1 MAGHSKWANIKHRKA
16 RQDQARG
23 KMWSKCSRAII
34 VAAKSGGGDP
44 DMNLTLRYAIDEAK
58 AANMPKD
65 TIAKAVK
72 KGAGADADGTSYDEC
87 RYEGYGPSG
96 VAVIVDCLTDNVNR
110 TAPEMRKIFEKAGG
124 NLGKPGAVSFGFSQ
138 RGLIA
143 IEGDKATEEQLLEL
157 ALEAGAEDV
166 TDADGTW
173 EITCEPTDFMTVK
186 EALEAAGIT
195 PTSAEI
201 TMIPST
207 TVTCD
212 AKTAQKVMRLVE
224 ALEDHDD
231 VQKVHTNADI
241 PDEVIAR
248 LG

>member
-16 RQDQARG
+16 RQDAVKG

-34 VAAKSGGGDP
+34 VAAKQGGGDP
-44 DMNLTLRYAIDEAK
+44 DTNLTLRYAIDEAK

-65 TIAKAVK
+65 TIAKAIK
-72 KGAGADADGTSYDEC
+72 KGSGAGSDAESYDEI
-87 RYEGYGPSG
+87 RYEGYGPNG

-110 TAPEMRKIFEKAGG
+110 TAPEMRLIFEKAGG
-124 NLGKPGAVSFGFSQ
+124 NLAKTGAVSFGFS
-138 RGLIA
+138 RKGLIV
-143 IEGDKATEEQLLEL
+143 IEQSKTDEDTLMEI

-166 TDADGTW
+166 VDADGSF
-173 EITCEPTDFMTVK
+173 EVTCETGAFLAVK
-186 EALEAAGIT
+186 EAIEAAELE
-195 PTSAEI
+195 PDSAEI

-207 TVTCD
+207 TVACD
-212 AKTAQKVMRLVE
+212 AATAERVMRMVD

-241 PDEVIAR
+241 PDEVMAR